1 MPGFES
7 RAVMPK
13 PTLLPSTCYM
23 MPPCVAWIRAA
34 QLFMSLCMQKSKQ
47 ISQAR

>member
-13 PTLLPSTCYM
+13 PTLLPSPRYV
-23 MPPCVAWIRAA
+23 MPPCVAWMRAA
-34 QLFMSLCMQKSKQ
+34 QRFGSPSLQKIKQ
-47 ISQAR
+47 MK